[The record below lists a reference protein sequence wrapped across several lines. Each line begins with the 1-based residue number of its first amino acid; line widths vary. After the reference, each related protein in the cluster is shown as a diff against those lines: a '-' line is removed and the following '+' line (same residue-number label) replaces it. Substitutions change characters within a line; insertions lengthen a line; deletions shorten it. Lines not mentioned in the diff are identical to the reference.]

1 MPTLSI
7 IILSYNTREITFTC
21 LDTLHDSLTK
31 VPSLQAEIIVVD
43 NASTDDSPQMLKDF
57 AGRIKSKNISFTT
70 ILNKKNEGFT
80 KGNNT
85 GLKAA
90 KGKYV
95 LFLNSDVIVKRVNWQ
110 EILEYMDKNPFIGV
124 LTVRV
129 ELPSG
134 QIDPASHRGF
144 PSLWNSFSYY
154 SKLEFIT
161 KPIPVLNR
169 IFGGYHKVYQSLNTA
184 HEIDSPSGAFFLSSR
199 ELLNELGG
207 FDETFFMYGED
218 IDMAF
223 RIKQKGYKVMYYP
236 NAMVI
241 HLKYQSGLK
250 NDNSGTQDKTR
261 TYFYD
266 AMKIFYK
273 KHYANK
279 YPEFVNK
286 AVNSFID
293 LKSRL

>member
-21 LDTLHDSLTK
+21 LDTLTDSLQNFT
-31 VPSLQAEIIVVD
+31 SIQAEIIVVD
-43 NASTDDSPQMLKDF
+43 NASTDESVQMLKDF
-57 AGRIKSKNISFTT
+57 NKRIKSKNITFKT
-70 ILNKKNEGFT
+70 ILNKTNEGFT

-85 GLKAA
+85 GLKEA
-90 KGKYV
+90 KGKYI
-95 LFLNSDVIVKRVNWQ
+95 LFLNSDVIVKKINW
-110 EILEYMDKNPFIGV
+110 EEVLDYMDKHPYIGV

-129 ELPSG
+129 ELPDG
-134 QIDPASHRGF
+134 KIDPASHRGF
-144 PSLWNSFSYY
+144 PNLWNSFSYY
-154 SKLEFIT
+154 SKLEFVT
-161 KPIPVLNR
+161 KYIPLFNR
-169 IFGGYHKVYQSLNTA
+169 IFGGYHRVYQSLDSI

-218 IDMAF
+218 IDMAY

-236 NAMVI
+236 GAMVI

-250 NDNSGTQDKTR
+250 QENSKTQDTTR
-261 TYFYD
+261 KHFYD

-273 KHYANK
+273 KHYASK
-279 YPEFVNK
+279 YPNLVNK
-286 AVNSFID
+286 TVNYFID

>member
-1 MPTLSI
+1 MPTLSV

-21 LDTLHDSLTK
+21 LDTLYDSLTK
-31 VPSLQAEIIVVD
+31 SPSLQAEIIVVD
-43 NASTDDSPQMLKDF
+43 NASSDDSKQMLKDF
-57 AGRIKSKNISFTT
+57 SHRIKSKNITFTT

-80 KGNNT
+80 KGNNI
-85 GLKAA
+85 GLESA

-95 LFLNSDVIVKRVNWQ
+95 LFLNSDIIVKKINWGNV
-110 EILEYMDKNPFIGV
+110 LEYMNKHPYVGV

-134 QIDPASHRGF
+134 SIDPASHRGF
-144 PSLWNSFSYY
+144 PSIWNSFSYY

-161 KPIPVLNR
+161 KHIPMFNR
-169 IFGGYHKVYQSLNTA
+169 IFGGYHRVYQSLDSI

-199 ELLNELGG
+199 ELLTELGG

-218 IDMAF
+218 IDMAY

-236 NAMVI
+236 EAMVI

-250 NDNSGTQDKTR
+250 QDNSKTQDTTR
-261 TYFYD
+261 KHFYD
-266 AMKIFYK
+266 AMKIFYM
-273 KHYANK
+273 KHYASK
-279 YPEFVNK
+279 QPGIVNS
-286 AVNSFID
+286 AVNYFIN
-293 LKSRL
+293 LKSKL

>member
-21 LDTLHDSLTK
+21 LDTLNESLQK
-31 VPSLQAEIIVVD
+31 HPSLHAEIIVVD

-57 AGRIKSKNISFTT
+57 NNKIKSKNITYKT
-70 ILNKKNEGFT
+70 IINKKNEGFT

-85 GLKAA
+85 GLKSAN
-90 KGKYV
+90 GKYI
-95 LFLNSDVIVKRVNWQ
+95 LFLNSDVIVKKVNWE
-110 EILEYMDKNPFIGV
+110 EILEYMDRNPYVGV

-129 ELPSG
+129 ELPNGS
-134 QIDPASHRGF
+134 IDPASHRGF

-154 SKLEFIT
+154 SKLEWIT
-161 KPIPVLNR
+161 KHIPVVNR
-169 IFGGYHKVYQSLNTA
+169 VFGGYHRVYQSLNTA
-184 HEIDSPSGAFFLSSR
+184 HEIDSPSGAFFLTSR
-199 ELLNELGG
+199 QLLSELGG
-207 FDETFFMYGED
+207 FDESFFMYGED
-218 IDMAF
+218 IDMAY

-236 NAMVI
+236 HALVI

-250 NDNSGTQDKTR
+250 QDNSKTQDKTR
-261 TYFYD
+261 VYFYD

-273 KHYANK
+273 KHYAGK
-279 YPEFVNK
+279 YPKFINK

>member
-7 IILSYNTREITFTC
+7 IILSFNTREITFTC

-43 NASTDDSPQMLKDF
+43 NASTDGSAQMLKDF
-57 AGRIKSKNISFTT
+57 AGRIKTKNITYTT
-70 ILNKKNEGFT
+70 IINKKNEGFT
-80 KGNNT
+80 KGNNV
-85 GLKAA
+85 GLEAA

-129 ELPSG
+129 ELPNG
-134 QIDPASHRGF
+134 RIDPASHRGF

-169 IFGGYHKVYQSLNTA
+169 IFGGYHRVYQSLNTP

-250 NDNSGTQDKTR
+250 QDNSKTQDKTR
-261 TYFYD
+261 EYFYD
-266 AMKIFYK
+266 AMMIFYK
-273 KHYANK
+273 KHYAKNH
-279 YPEFVNK
+279 PGFVNK
-286 AVNSFID
+286 TVNYFID
-293 LKSRL
+293 LQSPL